1 MLTSLGYFGKNQF
14 GKFSTKI
21 QYNRMSKEPSYNIEL
36 RCIASTSYEVAS
48 HFSLAV
54 LFPSSY
60 PFCGQC
66 IAVQCW
72 PFSHSLFSVLYAF
85 HSFILVH
92 S

>member
-1 MLTSLGYFGKNQF
+1 
-14 GKFSTKI
+14 
-21 QYNRMSKEPSYNIEL
+21 MSKEPSYNIEL

-66 IAVQCW
+66 
-72 PFSHSLFSVLYAF
+72 SE
-85 HSFILVH
+85 
-92 S
+92 